1 MNKELPLELGQ
12 KKKINDLYKRGLASQ
27 GDYRAVVHICRDKT
41 RKVKAQLE
49 LASVVSDNKKRL
61 FQVRQQQEE
70 PKENIRPT
78 FCESGHLTSKADEKT
93 EIFKAFLCLSL

>member
-1 MNKELPLELGQ
+1 MNKVLPLALGQ

-49 LASVVSDNKKRL
+49 LASVVSDNKKGFFKYDNSKRSL
-61 FQVRQQQEE
+61 RKTSDQHFVRVV
-70 PKENIRPT
+70 T
-78 FCESGHLTSKADEKT
+78 
-93 EIFKAFLCLSL
+93 